1 MSCGL
6 AVAASPASGSASR
19 TEFSGQSAWSY
30 SSCCRNITPAS
41 TREPSP
47 ETTFGRLAE
56 SSAPSLGLSSL
67 PAGAKAAARW
77 ADIDS
82 DSDCDVVGAWAA
94 APLELARRD
103 LDQTADPEM
112 SLTRSESEFLPESP
126 RNSAS
131 SSGSSGIS
139 VPAES
144 RASLRVSYTKD
155 ARSPDDPQHGDAMPG
170 RRPRQNRSAR
180 GLGLAST
187 TEAAGGDGWTASN
200 MKIFE
205 AEARADWMTNRRYR
219 RNEVAVSSSSWS
231 RVPQSLVDQPGRKSS
246 NWKSNDQQAKNGGKH
261 QCQFLIGIEEEP
273 KFRVCR
279 QLLGKAGA
287 HMKRIAEATG
297 ARLRLRGRGS
307 KFLEGPEHVESSD
320 PLMLCVSVPDS
331 NDYARAVSLVQEHLE
346 QVYAEYRRFCAR
358 NNMPSPEVA
367 VNMHEG
373 SREGA
378 RESTQKA
385 PETSRFFRRR

>member
-6 AVAASPASGSASR
+6 AVASSPASGSASR

-47 ETTFGRLAE
+47 ETTCGRLAE

-67 PAGAKAAARW
+67 PTGAKAAARW

-94 APLELARRD
+94 APLELACRD
-103 LDQTADPEM
+103 LDQTADPET
-112 SLTRSESEFLPESP
+112 SLTRSESEILQESP

-131 SSGSSGIS
+131 SSCSSGIP
-139 VPAES
+139 VPAETS
-144 RASLRVSYTKD
+144 ASLRVVSYSKD
-155 ARSPDDPQHGDAMPG
+155 APSQDDLQQGDAVPG
-170 RRPRQNRSAR
+170 RRPR
-180 GLGLAST
+180 
-187 TEAAGGDGWTASN
+187 
-200 MKIFE
+200 
-205 AEARADWMTNRRYR
+205 MTSRRYR
-219 RNEVAVSSSSWS
+219 HTDLAVSSSSWA
-231 RVPQSLVDQPGRKSS
+231 RVPQSLVDQPGRKTS
-246 NWKSNDQQAKNGGKH
+246 NWKSSDQQAKNGGKH

-279 QLLGKAGA
+279 HLLGKAGA
-287 HMKRIAEATG
+287 HMKRIAEATS

-307 KFLEGPEHVESSD
+307 KFLEGPEHAESSD

-358 NNMPSPEVA
+358 NKMLSPEVA

-378 RESTQKA
+378 RESTQRA
-385 PETSRFFRRR
+385 AETSRFFRRR